1 MYLQLYSQPINRISQ
16 SINFRNAIVSADVEI
31 PVAVLCLRNTICK
44 SSLIWQIMLNALII
58 PVTVPNNPARVPKD
72 TIVESMCF
80 SNIGIS
86 NEVTSSI
93 SLWIVSAA
101 ASLSKP
107 SL

>member
-1 MYLQLYSQPINRISQ
+1 
-16 SINFRNAIVSADVEI
+16 
-31 PVAVLCLRNTICK
+31 
-44 SSLIWQIMLNALII
+44 
-58 PVTVPNNPARVPKD
+58 
-72 TIVESMCF
+72 MCF